1 MPRHPRPHPRAPTD
15 RKGFNGCPCYVPAR
29 MGTPR
34 FLLIGLFAAM
44 LAGPRPAFAKGV
56 PVGDAT
62 QEQWRGAQK
71 TFLAAD
77 ELFDARRFEEAVSA
91 YRASWEIVAS
101 PNTRLQIARCL
112 RELGRVGEAYDEFS
126 GAVADADLA
135 ASKEKKYAK
144 AAKAGRAEVEA
155 LRKQIAFVTLT
166 VESIPDGTVLTVGAR
181 RVTVADLANPI
192 AVAAGKIQI
201 VAKIPARGSV
211 IRTITVS
218 PGSEGSVAIDLAE
231 SEPQPEVPAVTPIQD
246 APLPPPQEDKPAP
259 QEEATSLKPYAFIAG
274 GVGVAGLATFAVLGA
289 LNNSKFKD
297 LEDEC
302 KGGPCPAGTQSDI
315 DTGRNY
321 QTFANVGLV
330 VGVVGVGTSIALFA
344 LDSGGEKPTRVGVGP
359 GSVTV
364 SGRF

>member
-1 MPRHPRPHPRAPTD
+1 MPSRRPRPRVPTD
-15 RKGFNGCPCYVPAR
+15 RREYSGCPCYVPAR
-29 MGTPR
+29 MACSR
-34 FLLIGLFAAM
+34 FLLVGLFLAA
-44 LAGPRPAFAKGV
+44 LAGPRSAIAKGV

-112 RELGRVGEAYDEFS
+112 RELGRVGEAYDEFK

-135 ASKEKKYAK
+135 AVKEKKYAK

-181 RVTVADLANPI
+181 RVTVADLVKPI
-192 AVAAGKIQI
+192 AVAAGKIQV

-211 IRTITVS
+211 IRTITVA
-218 PGSEGSVAIDLAE
+218 PGSEGSLAIDLAE
-231 SEPQPEVPAVTPIQD
+231 SEAEPDVPAVAPI
-246 APLPPPQEDKPAP
+246 PEEPPPPPQEAEPAP
-259 QEEATSLKPYAFIAG
+259 KDEATSLKPYAFIAG

-302 KGGPCPAGTQSDI
+302 QGGTCPAGSQSDI
-315 DTGRNY
+315 DTGRSY

-330 VGVVGVGTSIALFA
+330 VGVVGVGASIALFA
-344 LDSGGEKPTRVGVGP
+344 MDSGGEKQTRVGLGP

-364 SGRF
+364 SGQF